1 MTSRQTQK
9 RGQISLRASLPP
21 SIIEAVKAASA
32 DACPISVLATYRYN
46 SGPSIMLSA
55 PSKIRGKGELAEG
68 DDETEEPDGESRGQ
82 QDR

>member
-1 MTSRQTQK
+1 
-9 RGQISLRASLPP
+9 
-21 SIIEAVKAASA
+21 
-32 DACPISVLATYRYN
+32 
-46 SGPSIMLSA
+46 MLSA